1 MSKYLGVKNNCI
13 LQSFTISSNIYVAV
27 IVAVIHISTQ
37 ASSMWQKRVQ
47 VKGMRNRL
55 DIKGK
60 NALVTGGGSGIGLAI
75 AAKLANKGA
84 VPILLDRS
92 RDSLDKALEE
102 LRDEGYRV
110 YGLQADVTSIE
121 ELRLVKDELDEE
133 GLSPDILVNCA
144 GITLIAHVSATEH
157 EEWKRII
164 DINLMG
170 TINTIEVFLPSL
182 VERGYGHVV
191 NIGSIDGIIP
201 IPGQSAYC
209 ASKFA
214 VTGLTE
220 VLYYDLKHNGV
231 GVTLVCPG
239 YVKTPLAST
248 STIKDFPLHFKGAQ
262 LVERFL
268 ELFGGPPRKV
278 ANHTVD
284 AIVRNEFLV
293 IPGLPSRILYHYR
306 RLFPR
311 LATRSGLGVAKFF
324 AWLRSKVPKR
334 ALQSI

>member
-1 MSKYLGVKNNCI
+1 
-13 LQSFTISSNIYVAV
+13 
-27 IVAVIHISTQ
+27 
-37 ASSMWQKRVQ
+37 
-47 VKGMRNRL
+47 MRKRL

-60 NALVTGGGSGIGLAI
+60 RVLVTGGGSGIGYAI

-84 VPILLDRS
+84 ELILLDMNQA
-92 RDSLDKALEE
+92 SLDKALLE
-102 LRDEGYRV
+102 LRGEGYRV
-110 YGLQADVTSIE
+110 HGYQANVTSIE
-121 ELRLVKDELDEE
+121 NLRMIKDELEAK
-133 GLSPDILVNCA
+133 GLSPDILINCA
-144 GITLIAHVSATEH
+144 GITLIAHFSATDHDECKH
-157 EEWKRII
+157 II
-164 DINLMG
+164 DVNLMG
-170 TINTIEVFLPSL
+170 TINTIETFLPSMA
-182 VERGYGHVV
+182 ERRFGHIV

-220 VLYYDLKHNGV
+220 VLYYDLKSNGV
-231 GVTLVCPG
+231 GVSLVCPG
-239 YVKTPLAST
+239 YVKTPLAKT
-248 STIKDFPLHFKGAQ
+248 STIKDLPLHFKGAK

-268 ELFGGPPRKV
+268 ELFGGPPQKV
-278 ANHTVD
+278 ANHVVD
-284 AIVRNEFLV
+284 AIMYNKFLV